1 MSADIIRNRRL
12 QSASIKETALILDA
26 SSFQYRAFYASNTRP
41 TYTKDGVPNYAV
53 NLFRTMLLKLRK
65 DHRPTYMVAALDCK
79 EPTFRTELYPQYKA
93 TRRTP
98 PDEYV
103 AQLPGFLSILREFH
117 IPVYGMAGYEADD
130 IIGTLSQRIECDVVI
145 ASGDKDMAQLVEW
158 SGRVKLLNT
167 NTNKIL
173 DAAGVNE
180 EYGVYPS
187 QVIDYLSLVGD
198 TSDNVPGCKGIGPSG
213 ALCLLK
219 TFGSV
224 EEIIKRAGEI
234 EVSRWRHAVMC
245 YSDMILLSKRL
256 VTIDCE
262 VLGVIAALDGE
273 LNGKENEEAHANT
286 ETA

>member
-1 MSADIIRNRRL
+1 MPL
-12 QSASIKETALILDA
+12 QAAEMKETCLILDA

-41 TYTKDGVPNYAV
+41 TYAKDGTPNYAV
-53 NLFRTMLLKLRK
+53 NLFRRMLLKLRK
-65 DHRPTYMVAALDCK
+65 DYKPTYMVAALDCK

-167 NTNKIL
+167 NKNKIL

-187 QVIDYLSLVGD
+187 HIVDYLSLVGD
-198 TSDNVPGCKGIGPSG
+198 TSDNVPGCKGIGPAG
-213 ALCLLK
+213 AVRLLK
-219 TFGSV
+219 TFGCV
-224 EEIIKRAGEI
+224 EEIINRVG
-234 EVSRWRHAVMC
+234 EVSLSKYRHAIMTHKEE
-245 YSDMILLSKRL
+245 ILLSKRL

-262 VLGVIAALDGE
+262 VLGVIAALDGDS
-273 LNGKENEEAHANT
+273 A
-286 ETA
+286 